1 MKSNFQPQSRA
12 AEWHA
17 EVQKLIASGMRRDKA
32 VSALAKARP
41 ALRESMVR
49 EANREGS
56 RR

>member
-17 EVQKLIASGMRRDKA
+17 EVQKLIASGLSRQKA

>member
-1 MKSNFQPQSRA
+1 MKFDFQPQSRA

-17 EVQKLIASGMRRDKA
+17 LVEKLVSSGMRRDKA